1 MEHHNGSEV
10 SRFAS
15 KIIALL
21 RGDKDELGQ
30 NSYQLIVMNPSRKN
44 GSRRQIKG
52 RRRFVRN
59 EDNPGMALQF
69 SNTYRFPSRTQIHR
83 VVE

>member
-30 NSYQLIVMNPSRKN
+30 NSYQLIVMNP
-44 GSRRQIKG
+44 
-52 RRRFVRN
+52 
-59 EDNPGMALQF
+59 L
-69 SNTYRFPSRTQIHR
+69 
-83 VVE
+83 